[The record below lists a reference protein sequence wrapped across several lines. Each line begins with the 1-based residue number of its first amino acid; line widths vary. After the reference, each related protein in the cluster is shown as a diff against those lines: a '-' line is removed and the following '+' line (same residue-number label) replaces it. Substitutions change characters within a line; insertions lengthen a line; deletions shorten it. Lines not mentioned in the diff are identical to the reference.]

1 MPTQSGSTFLPEK
14 LRAVVLDWA
23 GVTVDFG
30 SRAPVLAMQ
39 AAFDQAGVRVNELEI
54 RAYMGKAKREHLAA
68 LLAEQRIQDEWQ
80 GAHGSQPKERDLDNI
95 YREFLSLQ
103 QECIAE
109 NSAVIAGCV
118 RAVRFCRDLGMKI
131 GSSTGYTHELL
142 APAAARAREEGYEPD
157 SIVCAGDVSPGRPAP
172 WLLLENAKRLNVFPM
187 AGVLKVDDTPAGI
200 AAGRNAGAWV
210 VGVVVSG
217 NETGLSL
224 GEWEALPAQRQ
235 QSLRDSAA
243 KRLTDAGAHSLIDT
257 IADLPAAIDQ
267 INQRLLNRDT
277 PYSH

>member
-1 MPTQSGSTFLPEK
+1 MSIQSGSPFLPEK
-14 LRAVVLDWA
+14 LSAVVFDWA

-39 AAFDQAGVRVNELEI
+39 AAFEQAGVRVTELEV
-54 RAYMGKAKREHLAA
+54 RTHMGKAKREHLAA
-68 LLAEQRIQDEWQ
+68 ILAEQRIQDAWQ
-80 GAHGSQPKERDLDNI
+80 DTHGSKPQEADLDNI
-95 YREFLSLQ
+95 YREFLSFQ
-103 QECIAE
+103 QECIAG

-118 RAVRFCRDLGMKI
+118 EAVRFCRELGMKI
-131 GSSTGYTHELL
+131 GSSTGYTRELL

-172 WLLLENAKRLNVFPM
+172 WLLLENAKRLDVYPM

-200 AAGRNAGAWV
+200 AAGLNAGAWA

-224 GEWEALPAQRQ
+224 EEWEALPAERQ
-235 QSLRDSAA
+235 QSLRESAA

-267 INQRLLNRDT
+267 INQRLLNRES
-277 PYSH
+277 PYAG